1 MHRDQS
7 YVCTVIESCALLLVN
22 IMNSA
27 GAGKLAG
34 CLSQGDLVSQMS
46 NILEKVAHE
55 ERQKNR

>member
-1 MHRDQS
+1 MF
-7 YVCTVIESCALLLVN
+7 VIESCALLLVN

-27 GAGKLAG
+27 GAGEQAG

-46 NILEKVAHE
+46 NILEKVAYE